1 MVENEL
7 KTKED
12 LVKQFREG
20 SLTDAARKIIAAEG
34 FGGVTVERVAELA
47 GVSKGTIYLYFK
59 NKEDLIRAAIVSTF
73 RTVIAQVR
81 EATERE
87 AAFDGQLRALV
98 ATQLRLFAENQAF
111 FRALA
116 SDHSHAPKP
125 GCQNDEI
132 IGTHLAYVGFVSEII
147 TRGQRDGRVRRDL
160 ASEEAAFF
168 LVHLLQS
175 TGFRHLFGF
184 AQGDLGS
191 EAEVNRIVPL
201 VLNGIG
207 SHGD

>member
-1 MVENEL
+1 MLGPEP

-12 LVKQFREG
+12 LVKQYREDT
-20 SLTDAARKIIAAEG
+20 LTDAARKIIAAEG
-34 FGGVTVERVAELA
+34 FNGVTVERVAEMA

-59 NKEDLIRAAIVSTF
+59 NKEDLIRAAIISTF

-87 AAFDGQLRALV
+87 ADFDGRLRALV
-98 ATQLRLFAENQAF
+98 ATQLRLFSENQAF

-116 SDHSHAPKP
+116 ADHTHRPKP
-125 GCQNDEI
+125 GCGDDEI
-132 IGTHLAYVGFVSEII
+132 IGTHVMFVGFISEILS
-147 TRGQRDGRVRRDL
+147 RGRLEGRVRADVPV
-160 ASEEAAFF
+160 EEAAFF

-191 EAEVNRIVPL
+191 ESEVNRILSL

-207 SHGD
+207 AHKE